1 MSDAKRAIKAL
12 RKIYEEFFL
21 GDDGLELKGLLAE
34 MKQTAVET
42 GDYRHMTKA
51 LETFTKVI
59 SIEAAL
65 DKDDK
70 GDEDGQLKFA
80 FDDDAPKVGGE
91 I

>member
-1 MSDAKRAIKAL
+1 
-12 RKIYEEFFL
+12 
-21 GDDGLELKGLLAE
+21 
-34 MKQTAVET
+34 MKQSAILT
-42 GDYRHMTKA
+42 GDYRHVNKA
-51 LETFTKVI
+51 LDNFTKII

-70 GDEDGQLKFA
+70 GDENGQLKFV